1 MVFLRIIPRER
12 VEYEMVD
19 SLHAGYNHL
28 KHHPDFILLNKPEKK
43 AKKKRDFRFSH
54 AKGGVH
60 RNCLSHHEQSK

>member
-1 MVFLRIIPRER
+1 
-12 VEYEMVD
+12 MVD

-43 AKKKRDFRFSH
+43 AKKRDFRFSH

-60 RNCLSHHEQSK
+60 QNCLSHHEQSK

>member
-28 KHHPDFILLNKPEKK
+28 KHLTILTL
-43 AKKKRDFRFSH
+43 F
-54 AKGGVH
+54 
-60 RNCLSHHEQSK
+60 C